1 MNFSLRSY
9 LRFLDWMK
17 QYWLAYRW
25 LNILNLVLGT
35 LGVVL
40 SLCFVYL
47 FKAAIDIATG
57 AQAGNLILILV
68 CYVVGTIL
76 ERIIGFSSGWLSTLL
91 FTKTENDM
99 RMALFSRLMNSDWQR
114 LQEYHSGDVQGR
126 ISKDVEY

>member
-57 AQAGNLILILV
+57 VQAGNLILIL
-68 CYVVGTIL
+68 
-76 ERIIGFSSGWLSTLL
+76 E
-91 FTKTENDM
+91 
-99 RMALFSRLMNSDWQR
+99 
-114 LQEYHSGDVQGR
+114 
-126 ISKDVEY
+126 